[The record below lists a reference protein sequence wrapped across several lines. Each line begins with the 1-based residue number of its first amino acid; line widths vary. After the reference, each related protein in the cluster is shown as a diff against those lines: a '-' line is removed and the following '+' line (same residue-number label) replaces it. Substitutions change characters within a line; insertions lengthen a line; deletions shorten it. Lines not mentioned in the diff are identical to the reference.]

1 MITIDNVNTKI
12 DKYIQIQPYKGL
24 IPLPGDTPPPSD
36 GIPAPAD
43 SQVPVTQ
50 AAVIWG
56 NNQDRCISPPKEIL
70 RNTSTTG
77 QVLRISTI
85 NVCVEKILVATA
97 DGPSVNNRI
106 PIIEPDDWTMYK
118 WGKRDRLE
126 SVNQGEISFLI
137 CEGNVPSFST
147 SLFREDQINTLE
159 QEIMDANNVSFLSQ
173 FRRANKYPEL
183 RGSTDAY
190 YDDYIEF
197 SPNIYLKPNSSL
209 LFYAKPIP
217 NIGTDATIGP
227 NGYALSRIGYSI
239 TTSYQNIT
247 IT

>member
-12 DKYIQIQPYKGL
+12 DKYIQIQPFKEIITLPPNMTPGQPAGVGL
-24 IPLPGDTPPPSD
+24 
-36 GIPAPAD
+36 
-43 SQVPVTQ
+43 PV
-50 AAVIWG
+50 VWF

-77 QVLRISTI
+77 EVLRISTI
-85 NVCVEKILVATA
+85 NVCVEKILVATV
-97 DGPSVNNRI
+97 GP
-106 PIIEPDDWTMYK
+106 PINYGVGVGQRYPITEPDDWTMYK
-118 WGKRDRLE
+118 WGIRDRLE
-126 SVNQGEISFLI
+126 SVNQGEISFLM

-147 SLFREDQINTLE
+147 SLSAENEINTLE

-183 RGSTDAY
+183 RGSTDDY

-217 NIGTDATIGP
+217 NIGTDASIGP

-239 TTSYQNIT
+239 TISYQNIT